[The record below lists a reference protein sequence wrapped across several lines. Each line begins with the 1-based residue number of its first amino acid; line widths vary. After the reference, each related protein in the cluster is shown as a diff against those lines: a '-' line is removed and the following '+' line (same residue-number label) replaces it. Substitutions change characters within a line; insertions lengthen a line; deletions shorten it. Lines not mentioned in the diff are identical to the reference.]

1 MGLNAYSSG
10 LITRMKIY
18 KIISKRNTATF
29 VKILAKI
36 CIRIKA
42 NSPKEAGPQRNKPEG
57 QTFPFKLMFLMQLFR
72 ISMSDIVKK
81 NNEREREGA
90 SISEGRY
97 KESFSFRRE
106 GEANPGI
113 RRLIS
118 LGYRRLF
125 KNADV
130 MATAA
135 ISYMLFQKCSYSII
149 LIDPVWYFSSSM
161 SDASALDSLL
171 SSFFQI
177 RRTLTSTLKI
187 NVNVSKAAVTVYL
200 LYFYCILKFIILQ
213 SFHSSKNRKGLS
225 PIFFSIESLVG
236 KVLFF

>member
-1 MGLNAYSSG
+1 
-10 LITRMKIY
+10 
-18 KIISKRNTATF
+18 
-29 VKILAKI
+29 
-36 CIRIKA
+36 
-42 NSPKEAGPQRNKPEG
+42 
-57 QTFPFKLMFLMQLFR
+57 
-72 ISMSDIVKK
+72 
-81 NNEREREGA
+81 
-90 SISEGRY
+90 
-97 KESFSFRRE
+97 
-106 GEANPGI
+106 
-113 RRLIS
+113 
-118 LGYRRLF
+118 
-125 KNADV
+125 

-225 PIFFSIESLVG
+225 LFFFSIESLVG

>member
-1 MGLNAYSSG
+1 MSLNGIIKYISLRRQSSFYHFIRWAFKLMGLNAYSSG

-42 NSPKEAGPQRNKPEG
+42 NSPKEAGPLRNKPEG

-113 RRLIS
+113 R
-118 LGYRRLF
+118 
-125 KNADV
+125 KADKFR
-130 MATAA
+130 
-135 ISYMLFQKCSYSII
+135 I
-149 LIDPVWYFSSSM
+149 
-161 SDASALDSLL
+161 
-171 SSFFQI
+171 SSF
-177 RRTLTSTLKI
+177 
-187 NVNVSKAAVTVYL
+187 V
-200 LYFYCILKFIILQ
+200 
-213 SFHSSKNRKGLS
+213 
-225 PIFFSIESLVG
+225 
-236 KVLFF
+236 

>member
-1 MGLNAYSSG
+1 MRGG
-10 LITRMKIY
+10 
-18 KIISKRNTATF
+18 
-29 VKILAKI
+29 
-36 CIRIKA
+36 IKKA
-42 NSPKEAGPQRNKPEG
+42 FLLGGRG
-57 QTFPFKLMFLMQLFR
+57 RQTLVYERLM
-72 ISMSDIVKK
+72 
-81 NNEREREGA
+81 
-90 SISEGRY
+90 
-97 KESFSFRRE
+97 
-106 GEANPGI
+106 
-113 RRLIS
+113 S

-225 PIFFSIESLVG
+225 
-236 KVLFF
+236 LFFFY

>member
-1 MGLNAYSSG
+1 MRGG
-10 LITRMKIY
+10 
-18 KIISKRNTATF
+18 
-29 VKILAKI
+29 
-36 CIRIKA
+36 IKKA
-42 NSPKEAGPQRNKPEG
+42 
-57 QTFPFKLMFLMQLFR
+57 FLLGG
-72 ISMSDIVKK
+72 
-81 NNEREREGA
+81 RERQTLVYE
-90 SISEGRY
+90 
-97 KESFSFRRE
+97 
-106 GEANPGI
+106 
-113 RRLIS
+113 RLIS

-135 ISYMLFQKCSYSII
+135 ISYMPFQKCSYSII